1 MIQETPPTGRWA
13 ELRRGVRIERITIGW
28 MFIEVIASLVAA
40 VMAGSVA
47 LMAFGLDS
55 GIELLSAGVLLWR
68 LGLEISGAHAQRVA
82 TAERRAQ
89 SIVGWTLLALSVY
102 VVVDAAWAFLHP
114 QALQSP
120 ALLGVLVAAAAVV
133 IMPILVRAKRTIAAA
148 IGSQALMGDAAE
160 GVVCAYMAAVL
171 LVGLVLRSWFGWWW
185 ADPVAAMGIVYFIV
199 REGFEALEGARE
211 GTDDE
216 NR

>member
-1 MIQETPPTGRWA
+1 MIHEPPATGRWA
-13 ELRRGVRIERITIGW
+13 DLRRGIRIEQITIGW
-28 MFIEVIASLVAA
+28 MIVEVIASLLAA

-199 REGFEALEGARE
+199 REAFEALGEARE
-211 GTDDE
+211 ESEDGAH
-216 NR
+216 